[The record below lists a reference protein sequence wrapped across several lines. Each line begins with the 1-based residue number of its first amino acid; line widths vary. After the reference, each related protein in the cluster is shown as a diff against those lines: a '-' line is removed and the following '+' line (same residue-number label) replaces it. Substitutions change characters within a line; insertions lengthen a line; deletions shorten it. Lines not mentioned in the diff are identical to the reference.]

1 MQYPLLIGE
10 DLYDLEPYFSI
21 EHIRCHLETWLI
33 EEPYGTIA
41 YDCEGRLLKLA
52 CEDFQIEKKI
62 FFGKR
67 ESQTLQRIIVNEQ
80 ESVPSHIGDVK
91 ESLSCHFEYAY
102 ADDSKL
108 IEYFNNAELPVLV
121 NALVN
126 YYRADYKRCSQ
137 QVRAM
142 GLYYP
147 LTISVGSAYEKSF
160 NSLQTAESS
169 LSAKIA
175 EDSLYTGYDGA
186 GRSLAIEPHK
196 KGNVIITLTEGI
208 ARKREL
214 NSL

>member
-10 DLYDLEPYFSI
+10 PLYNIVPYFSI
-21 EHIRCHLETWLI
+21 EHIRCYLESWVV
-33 EEPYGTIA
+33 EEQDRVAA
-41 YDCEGRLLKLA
+41 YDCEGRLLKLG
-52 CEDFQIEKKI
+52 CEDFHVERET

-67 ESQTLQRIIVNEQ
+67 ESRTLQRIIVNEQ
-80 ESVPSHIGDVK
+80 ESVPRHISDVK

-142 GLYYP
+142 GFYYP

-196 KGNVIITLTEGI
+196 KGRVIITLTEGI